1 MRGALVLLFASS
13 ASSLR
18 VPNFRSP
25 SVRMAA
31 VADPVERDAK
41 YGSPLNAEQYLVDLH
56 DAKAPF
62 DFCGGDL

>member
-1 MRGALVLLFASS
+1 
-13 ASSLR
+13 
-18 VPNFRSP
+18 
-25 SVRMAA
+25 MAA

-41 YGSPLNAEQYLVDLH
+41 YGSPLNAAQYLVDLH